1 MGIGIGIFLLAVGA
15 VLAFAV
21 HVTVA
26 GVSLVTIGWILMV
39 VGVIGLVLGTFVG
52 GHGTRV
58 NAVMSEVGEQE
69 KIDIIVWSDETIELP
84 NSRRIVL
91 RDHAALSRLSS

>member
-39 VGVIGLVLGTFVG
+39 VGVVGLLLDIALLAPRRRRVVTRSAPGYG
-52 GHGTRV
+52 GPAVTTRD
-58 NAVMSEVGEQE
+58 EV
-69 KIDIIVWSDETIELP
+69 V
-84 NSRRIVL
+84 
-91 RDHAALSRLSS
+91 

>member
-26 GVSLVTIGWILMV
+26 GLSLVTIGWILMV
-39 VGVIGLVLGTFVG
+39 VGVIGLVLDVALLAPRRRRVVTRSEPGYG
-52 GHGTRV
+52 GAAVTTRD
-58 NAVMSEVGEQE
+58 E
-69 KIDIIVWSDETIELP
+69 IV
-84 NSRRIVL
+84 
-91 RDHAALSRLSS
+91 

>member
-26 GVSLVTIGWILMV
+26 GISLVTVGWILMAVGLLGLLLDIALFAPRRRRV
-39 VGVIGLVLGTFVG
+39 V
-52 GHGTRV
+52 TRTEPGYAGP
-58 NAVMSEVGEQE
+58 AVTTRDEV
-69 KIDIIVWSDETIELP
+69 V
-84 NSRRIVL
+84 
-91 RDHAALSRLSS
+91 

>member
-26 GVSLVTIGWILMV
+26 GVSLVTIGWILMA
-39 VGVIGLVLGTFVG
+39 VGVIGLVLDLALFAPRRRRVVTSAEPGYAGRTVT
-52 GHGTRV
+52 TRD
-58 NAVMSEVGEQE
+58 EV
-69 KIDIIVWSDETIELP
+69 I
-84 NSRRIVL
+84 
-91 RDHAALSRLSS
+91 